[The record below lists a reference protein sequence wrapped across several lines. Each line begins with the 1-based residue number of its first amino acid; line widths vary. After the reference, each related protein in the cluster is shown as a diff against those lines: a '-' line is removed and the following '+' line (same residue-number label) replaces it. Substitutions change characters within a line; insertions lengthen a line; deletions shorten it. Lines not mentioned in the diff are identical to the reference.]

1 MGKSMRDWEAF
12 VREELSLPEMR
23 GHREERMI
31 SELADHLEEVFKEAL
46 RSGASTEEAESL
58 VLRELGDREA
68 AARELIRSEP
78 AHLRASAGRWA
89 EEREESVRG
98 RGGAWTAVADIGQS
112 LRLTMRT
119 LSRAPLFSAVT
130 ILVLALGIGAS
141 AAIFSVVD
149 GVLLQ
154 ALPYPNAEK
163 IVRVHS
169 TDERSDRD
177 NFSGANLLDLRD
189 QTEAFSILAGYN
201 VLNMNLVE
209 GDGPRRLRGASV
221 TSDFFGLFGVDAY
234 LGRTLSPAVDL
245 PGGPRVVVLE
255 HGLWQTAFG
264 GDAEIL
270 GRRIELNDELFEV
283 VGVMP
288 PGFDY
293 PNTTLWISSQ
303 YVVPDPPFDFG
314 EDPGGVRAA
323 DYIDVV
329 GLLAGAS
336 GLDEAQSEMSVIADR
351 LAEEYPETNQGDGI
365 VLLPLREA
373 ITEEVRPALNVLL
386 GAVGILLLIACA
398 NVANLLLARA
408 SSREGEI
415 AVRRALGARRSR
427 LIGQLVTES
436 TVLALVGGA
445 LGTLLAMWGTS
456 ALLALAPDGIPRVSE
471 VGADPRF
478 VAFAVLISLVT
489 GVVTGLL
496 PAAQS
501 ARRDLRGSSLFT
513 GSRQAGSF
521 GRSRTR
527 RALVMGEVAF
537 SLLLLVGAGLMVRTL
552 VALNRVD
559 PGFHPERTIAANASL
574 PQPKYSD
581 DDQVVAFT
589 EGVLE
594 RVRGLPGVQSAGMVL
609 SLPIRYAISGNLYL
623 YIDGREPPTSEEE
636 RPTAGFQLATPGY
649 FETLGIPLR
658 AGRLLEESDHQ
669 SAPPVAVVN
678 EALARLFWP
687 GESPIGERISWSDPS
702 AGDVEWATIVGVV
715 GNALQSGLD
724 WDPRPE
730 VYRPYVQ
737 APMPYLTL
745 VVRSGG
751 DASALGNVLRG
762 AVQEVDPQVPLW
774 GVATMDEILLDSLGW
789 RRFTMTLLG
798 AFAAAALLLA
808 AVGLY
813 GVLSYAVAERRRE
826 IGIRMALGA
835 KSEQVVRQVIGE
847 GLVLALVGLVI
858 GAGLALALARLMSSL
873 MFQVESTDPI
883 TYLSGSAILLTVAVA
898 ACGLPAQRAAKLDPV
913 TVLKDE

>member
-1 MGKSMRDWEAF
+1 MRDWEAF
-12 VREELSLPEMR
+12 VRAQLDLPEMR

-31 SELADHLEEVFKEAL
+31 SELADHLEEVFEEAL
-46 RSGASTEEAESL
+46 RRGVTEVDAEAL
-58 VLRELGDREA
+58 MLHELGDRKA

-78 AHLRASAGRWA
+78 AHIRASANRWA
-89 EEREESVRG
+89 EKREERARR
-98 RGGAWTAVADIGQS
+98 RGGPWSTVADMGQG
-112 LRLTMRT
+112 LRLTLRT
-119 LSRAPLFSAVT
+119 LRKAPLFTAAT

-141 AAIFSVVD
+141 TAIFSVVD

-154 ALPYPNAEK
+154 ALPYPNAER
-163 IVRVHS
+163 IVRVYS
-169 TDERSDRD
+169 TDEDSDRE
-177 NFSGANLLDLRD
+177 NFSGADLLDLRG
-189 QTEAFSILAGYN
+189 QSEAFSIVAGYN

-209 GDGPRRLRGASV
+209 QDGPRRLRGVSV
-221 TSDFFGLFGVDAY
+221 TSDFFNLFGVDAY
-234 LGRTLSPAVDL
+234 LGRTLSSTLDL

-255 HGLWQTAFG
+255 HGLWQSAFG
-264 GDAEIL
+264 GDPKIV
-270 GRRIELNDELFEV
+270 GSSVELNDEIFEV

-293 PNTTLWISSQ
+293 PNVALWTSSQ

-314 EDPGGVRAA
+314 EDPGGDRGSE
-323 DYIDVV
+323 YIDAV
-329 GLLAGAS
+329 GLLAESAS
-336 GLDEAQSEMSVIADR
+336 LDEAQSEMSLIANR
-351 LAEEYPETNQGDGI
+351 LSEEYPETNRGDGI
-365 VLLPLREA
+365 VLLPLRKA

-386 GAVGILLLIACA
+386 GAVGVLLLIACA

-415 AVRRALGARRSR
+415 AVRRALGARPAR
-427 LIGQLVTES
+427 LVGQLVTES

-445 LGTLLAMWGTS
+445 LGTLLAVWGTS

-471 VGADPRF
+471 VGVDPRF

-501 ARRDLRGSSLFT
+501 ARRDLRGSSLFS

-521 GRSRTR
+521 GRSRLR

-552 VALNRVD
+552 LALNRVD
-559 PGFHPERTIAANASL
+559 PGFQPERTIAANASL

-581 DDQVVAFT
+581 DDEVRAFT
-589 EGVLE
+589 QGVLE
-594 RVRGLPGVQSAGMVL
+594 RVRALPGVQSAGMVL

-623 YIDGREPPTSEEE
+623 YVDGREPPTSEEE

-658 AGRLLEESDHQ
+658 AGRLLEESDNQ
-669 SAPPVAVVN
+669 TAPQVAVVN

-687 GESPIGERISWSDPS
+687 GESPIGERVSWSDPS
-702 AGDVEWATIVGVV
+702 AGDVEWTTIVGVV
-715 GNALQSGLD
+715 GNALQRGLD
-724 WDPRPE
+724 RDPRPE

-745 VVRSGG
+745 VVRTQA
-751 DASALGNVLRG
+751 DASTLSNVLRG

-774 GVATMDEILLDSLGW
+774 GVATMEEILVESLGW

-813 GVLSYAVAERRRE
+813 GVLSYAVAERSKE

-835 KSEQVVRQVIGE
+835 RSEQVVRQVVRE
-847 GLVLALVGLVI
+847 GFVLAAVGLVI
-858 GAGLALALARLMSSL
+858 GAGMALALGRLMSSL
-873 MFQVESTDPI
+873 IFQVESTDPI
-883 TYLSGSAILLTVAVA
+883 TFLAGGAIILCVAVA
-898 ACGLPAQRAAKLDPV
+898 ACGLPARRAAKLDPIV
-913 TVLKDE
+913 VLRDE

>member
-1 MGKSMRDWEAF
+1 MRDWEAL
-12 VREELSLPEMR
+12 VRRHLDLPEMR
-23 GHREERMI
+23 DHREERMV
-31 SELADHLEEVFKEAL
+31 SELATHLEDVFDDAL
-46 RSGASTEEAESL
+46 RRGVTEEEAEAL
-58 VLRELGDREA
+58 VMRELGDRED

-78 AHLRASAGRWA
+78 AHIRASANRWA
-89 EEREESVRG
+89 ERREERARN
-98 RGGAWTAVADIGQS
+98 RGGPWSTVADIGQG
-112 LRLTMRT
+112 LRLTLRT
-119 LSRAPLFSAVT
+119 LSRTPLFTTLT

-149 GVLLQ
+149 GVILQ
-154 ALPYPNAEK
+154 ALPYPNAERL
-163 IVRVHS
+163 VRVHS
-169 TDERSDRD
+169 TDEGSDRD

-189 QTEAFSILAGYN
+189 QSEAFTIIAGYFRMS
-201 VLNMNLVE
+201 MNLVE
-209 GDGPRRLRGASV
+209 EDGPRRLRGVSV

-255 HGLWQTAFG
+255 HGLWQSAFG
-264 GDAEIL
+264 GDTEIL

-288 PGFDY
+288 PDFDY
-293 PNTTLWISSQ
+293 PNTTLWTSSQ

-314 EDPGGVRAA
+314 EDPGGVRGA
-323 DYIDVV
+323 DYIHAV
-329 GLLAGAS
+329 GLLAEGAS
-336 GLDEAQSEMSVIADR
+336 LDEAQSEMSLIADR
-351 LAEEYPETNQGDGI
+351 LSEEYPETNRGEGI
-365 VLLPLREA
+365 ILLTLRNA
-373 ITEEVRPALNVLL
+373 ITEDVRPALNVLL

-415 AVRRALGARRSR
+415 AVRRALGARRAR
-427 LIGQLVTES
+427 IIGQLVTES

-445 LGTLLAMWGTS
+445 LGTLLAVWGTS

-501 ARRDLRGSSLFT
+501 ARRDLRGSSLFS

-521 GRSRTR
+521 GRSRVR
-527 RALVMGEVAF
+527 KALVMGEVAF

-559 PGFHPERTIAANASL
+559 PGFQPERTVAANASL

-589 EGVLE
+589 QGVLE
-594 RVRGLPGVQSAGMVL
+594 RVRALPGVQSAGMIL

-623 YIDGREPPTSEEE
+623 YVDGREPPTSEEE
-636 RPTAGFQLATPGY
+636 QPVAGFQLATPGY

-658 AGRLLEESDHQ
+658 AGRLLEESDNQ
-669 SAPPVAVVN
+669 SAPKVAVVN

-687 GESPIGERISWSDPS
+687 GESPIGERVSWSDPS
-702 AGDVEWATIVGVV
+702 AGDVEWTTIVGVV
-715 GNALQSGLD
+715 GNALQRGLD
-724 WDPRPE
+724 QDPRPE

-745 VVRSGG
+745 VARTRT
-751 DASALGNVLRG
+751 DASTLGNGLRN

-774 GVATMDEILLDSLGW
+774 GVATMEEILVESLGW

-835 KSEQVVRQVIGE
+835 RSEQVVRQVVTE

-873 MFQVESTDPI
+873 IFQVESTDPI
-883 TYLSGSAILLTVAVA
+883 TYLAGGAILLTVAVA

-913 TVLKDE
+913 VVLRDE